1 MANQINVIEHLVNR
15 REKKGAEN
23 PIGKHKASVI

>member
-15 REKKGAEN
+15 KEKKADN